1 MEQEPI
7 LKEIR
12 RIRHEIEAECQN
24 DPQKYYEHIQQIQ
37 KQYGNRLVR
46 FKPKPALKLAKAD
59 LHPSQNTQVWNMWL
73 VRAVLQIN
81 M

>member
-24 DPQKYYEHIQQIQ
+24 DPQKYYDHIQQIQ
-37 KQYGNRLVR
+37 KQYSNRLVR
-46 FKPKPALKLAKAD
+46 FKPRPALKLAK
-59 LHPSQNTQVWNMWL
+59 VE
-73 VRAVLQIN
+73 
-81 M
+81 

>member
-12 RIRHEIEAECQN
+12 RIRREIEAECQN

-37 KQYGNRLVR
+37 KKYVNRLIR
-46 FKPKPALKLAKAD
+46 FKPKPALKLTKAE
-59 LHPSQNTQVWNMWL
+59 
-73 VRAVLQIN
+73 
-81 M
+81 